1 MLLSIVLV
9 AAVAQ
14 AQEPPKSIP
23 AAPTA
28 EAAPTSDFIQTRI
41 AYVQGLDSIEVAR
54 KDEIVAVYR
63 EALNQV
69 QSGVDWAGKA
79 APFGDILKTGSDELE
94 RLQLDTLAQ
103 PQTVQIDVTPDA
115 TLLDLSHNL
124 LQAEEDVSLARASQS
139 DIEQELAKR
148 GDRLKELPDLLLNA
162 RQRLR
167 ALDPVTI
174 PADASES
181 DKPLLE
187 ARKTLADAQRYAIE
201 SESDALDNER
211 QSFDIR
217 GQLLKVRLD
226 AVVLDAES
234 KKKVVALWSDA
245 VSARRKADVRKAAE
259 LARTAV
265 MDAAKASP
273 VVRQYAEKLAAENA
287 ALVERRNGPEGTIP
301 RIDKVTEA
309 LRRIEESLKTV
320 KDEFGRAR
328 QKAESLGSGNAVGL
342 LLRQSKAHL
351 PDVRDHR
358 RALRTRQSEIAKIQ
372 TERLDLGEQRT
383 RMASIE
389 NTLRELVPPTQNPEL
404 EKQQTRLSA
413 SLRGLLKFKRG
424 SLDALMDEYDALF
437 EKLVDA
443 DAKERELV
451 FETEQFGQFIDERVL
466 WIQSSGRLGFE
477 EIRVAGDLLKSLADL
492 QRGEV
497 SLRAIGAEL
506 AGHPVLDGVVAL
518 ALALLVWFH
527 RWLAGRLAAQG
538 VQARKATCKSL
549 RPTLRAMGLTLLLAL
564 PWPLLLWLIGDR
576 LTTAVNATDIVRI
589 AGASAKDAAWVALV
603 LSAVRQFLLPGGL
616 ADDHLGWAEKPVCAL
631 RRHVTW
637 LLAVAPTLVFLLS
650 SMAGLG
656 DERLNESLG
665 RFIYLALLAMFALFA
680 HAVLRLKRG
689 AIPQWYALRTGAK
702 SRYQAVFYAIGVV
715 TPVVLGLFTAIGYFY
730 TAHRLG
736 VRLFET
742 TALIFGIG
750 VARGI
755 VSRWLLLARRRL
767 AMDRLRAQ
775 RLQAQTASDDDDI
788 ARDDEPPEIEL
799 GRIDLQMN
807 RLIKSAALV
816 CLLAA
821 TWVIWS
827 RELPAAR
834 VFTHIEIWRAAEP
847 APVSAPANGQAG
859 DKSNAQP
866 APSVSPPN
874 AVVLT
879 IGDLLL
885 AFILAGLTLAATRNI
900 PGLLDLTVLNRTHY
914 MRGDRY
920 AITMVVRYTII
931 LVGGMLTFHTLG
943 IGWSKVQWLVAA
955 LGVGLGFGLQEIFA
969 NFISGIIILVE
980 RPIRVGDTVTVGG
993 ISGTVSRIRIRA
1005 TWITDFSRKELIVPN
1020 KEFITNQVMNW
1031 TLSDSVLRVVI
1042 PVGIG
1047 YDADPEQAEAILRQ
1061 LAHENPHVLKDP
1073 APVVVFAGFGE
1084 STLNF
1089 ELRVYC
1095 DDVDA
1100 AMPVQHGMNMAIF
1113 KAFREAGIE
1122 MAYPQRDVNI
1132 RSVSP
1137 SVVATYRPKPNE

>member
-1 MLLSIVLV
+1 MILLVS
-9 AAVAQ
+9 AGAQ
-14 AQEPPKSIP
+14 SQEPPKTAPAPPPPAKAAPAVAAP
-23 AAPTA
+23 AAPAAAAPAA
-28 EAAPTSDFIQTRI
+28 EARPTSDFIQSRI
-41 AYVQGLDSIEVAR
+41 AYIQGLDSIEGAR
-54 KDEIVAVYR
+54 KDEILGVYR

-69 QSGVDWAGKA
+69 QSDADWSSKA
-79 APFGDILKTGSDELE
+79 APFGEVLEKGSDQLE
-94 RLQLDTLAQ
+94 KLQLDTLAQ
-103 PQTVQIDVTPDA
+103 PQAVQINIPQDA
-115 TLLDLSHNL
+115 TLLDLSHQL
-124 LQAEEDVSLARASQS
+124 LQAEEDMSLARATQS
-139 DIEQELAKR
+139 DIEQELTKR
-148 GDRLKELPDLLLNA
+148 GDRRKELPDLMLNA

-167 ALDPVTI
+167 DLQPVTV
-174 PADASES
+174 PADASEP
-181 DKPLLE
+181 DKLLLE

-201 SESDALDNER
+201 SESDALDKEL

-226 AVVLDAES
+226 AALLDAES
-234 KKKVVALWSDA
+234 KEKVVALWRDT
-245 VSARRKADVRKAAE
+245 VSARRQADARKAAE
-259 LARTAV
+259 QARTAV

-273 VVRQYAEKLAAENA
+273 VVRQYAERLAAENA
-287 ALVERRNGPEGTIP
+287 ALV
-301 RIDKVTEA
+301 
-309 LRRIEESLKTV
+309 LKTV

-328 QKAESLGSGNAVGL
+328 QKAESLGSSNAVGL
-342 LLRQSKAHL
+342 LLRQSRAHL
-351 PDVRDHR
+351 PDVYEHH
-358 RALRTRQSEIAKIQ
+358 RALRTRQSWIAKIQ
-372 TERLDLGEQRT
+372 TERLDLGEQRAG
-383 RMASIE
+383 MASIE
-389 NTLRELVPPTQNPEL
+389 NTLRELVPPTQDPEL
-404 EKQQTRLSA
+404 KQQQTRLSA
-413 SLRGLLKFKRG
+413 SLRGLLKSKRG
-424 SLDALMDEYDALF
+424 ALDALMDDYDALF

-451 FETEQFGQFIDERVL
+451 AETEQFGQFIDERVL
-466 WIQSSGRLGFE
+466 WIQSSGRLGWE
-477 EIRVAGDLLKSLADL
+477 EIRVAGDLLKTFADP
-492 QRGEV
+492 RHDEA
-497 SLRAIGAEL
+497 SLRAIWAEL
-506 AGHPVLDGVVAL
+506 AGHPVLDGAVAL

-538 VQARKATCKSL
+538 VQARKATCTLL

-576 LTTAVNATDIVRI
+576 LTAAVNATDIVRI
-589 AGASAKDAAWVALV
+589 AGAAAKDAAWMALA
-603 LSAVRQFLLPGGL
+603 LSAVRQFLFPGGL
-616 ADDHLGWAEKPVCAL
+616 AGDHLGWAEKPVRAL
-631 RRHVTW
+631 RWHVTW
-637 LLAVAPTLVFLLS
+637 LLAVAPALVFLLS
-650 SMAGLG
+650 SMGGLG

-665 RFIYLALLAMFALFA
+665 RFIYLVLLAVFALFA
-680 HAVLRLKRG
+680 HAVLRPTRG

-702 SRYQAVFYAIGVV
+702 SRYQTVFYAIGVV
-715 TPVVLGLFTAIGYFY
+715 TPLVLGLFTALGYFY

-775 RLQAQTASDDDDI
+775 RLQAQTADDDDI

-807 RLIKSAALV
+807 RLIKSVALV
-816 CLLAA
+816 CLVAA

-827 RELPAAR
+827 REMPAAR
-834 VFTHIEIWRAAEP
+834 AFTQIEIWPAAKP
-847 APVSAPANGQAG
+847 TPGAAPASGQTG

-866 APSVSPPN
+866 APSVPPPN
-874 AVVLT
+874 TVALT
-879 IGDLLL
+879 AGDLLL
-885 AFILAGLTLAATRNI
+885 ACILAGLTLAAARNI
-900 PGLLDLTVLNRTHY
+900 PGLLDLTILKRTHY

-931 LVGGMLTFHTLG
+931 LVGGTLTFHALG

-980 RPIRVGDTVTVGG
+980 RPIRVGDIVTVGG

-1042 PVGIG
+1042 PVGIA
-1047 YDADPEQAEAILRQ
+1047 YDADPEQAEAILRR
-1061 LAHENPHVLKDP
+1061 LAHENPHILSEP

-1095 DDVDA
+1095 DDVEA

-1137 SVVATYRPKPNE
+1137 SVAATYRSKPNE